1 MKKNDLINHTV
12 SKHKII
18 YGCEPMVVSFAPGRI
33 EVLGNHTDYNLGITL
48 SSAINKGVCFAISKS
63 NKKNITVNALD
74 FKECCSFNSND
85 LKKVKKFNW
94 ANYIKGVFYYF
105 NCEKVKCEGL
115 NCTFAGSIPMG
126 AGLSSSA
133 ALEVATSFAIQ
144 EYCKSSLNLKEIA
157 KISQKAEQNF
167 AGCKCGLLD
176 QYSSIYGK
184 KNKLILS
191 DFKTHEIN
199 TVNISKNAIF
209 LMVNTN
215 TKHELSSS
223 PYNER
228 RQSCFNAVKELSIY
242 LKREICSLR
251 DVSYDE
257 FTYYK
262 KFLTP
267 LSAQRSEH
275 IVSEIQR
282 VNKALIYL
290 DNDQVEKFGNLMYES
305 HNSSIKN
312 FENSCN
318 ELDIVVDIA
327 KKNNAVGARL
337 SGGGWGGS
345 VIVLTTQD
353 KADILSDKILEDCTD
368 KGINASISKIMASE
382 GAHIIKGYK

>member
-1 MKKNDLINHTV
+1 M
-12 SKHKII
+12 
-18 YGCEPMVVSFAPGRI
+18 VSFAPGRI

-257 FTYYK
+257 FIYYK

-290 DNDQVEKFGNLMYES
+290 NNDQVEEFGNLMYES

-353 KADILSDKILEDCTD
+353 KADILSDKILEDCIN